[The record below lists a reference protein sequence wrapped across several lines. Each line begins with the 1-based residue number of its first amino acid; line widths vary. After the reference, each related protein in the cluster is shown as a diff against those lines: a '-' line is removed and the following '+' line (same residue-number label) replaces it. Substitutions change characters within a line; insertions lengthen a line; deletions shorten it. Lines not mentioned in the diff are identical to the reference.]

1 MRSKSGVPR
10 NRRKKKL
17 FRAVKGF
24 VGGRRRLLK
33 SAKETLLR
41 AGMFAFRDRRAKKR
55 DFRRLFITRLSAAA
69 EMRGLR
75 YSRLIH
81 GLRLANI
88 GLDRKSLSELA
99 IHDPDVHDATREA
112 NLRKGVRLT
121 AVMPT
126 VVTAHE
132 RLRKGKEP
140 LAPDPSLS
148 HAANFLYMLTGTRP
162 DDLGTRALDVAMLL
176 QLDHGLNAST
186 FAARVTGGT
195 LADMHA
201 AITSAIGTLK
211 GPLHGGANHDVMVM
225 LRTIGEVDKAADFVR
240 TELLQKKKIPGF
252 GHRVYKTLDPRAIH
266 LRDLSERLGK
276 SRSAVANTLRALQA
290 PQILQDA
297 VQEGK
302 ITEGHLR
309 ALLPLPLSEAIRALG
324 EILAKGMSVREAE
337 SLARKMVHPT
347 HSRRRTRAKGNDPD
361 LAGVTAELRSAL
373 GTKVEIT
380 KGRKGGRIAIQFY
393 SDEDFERLY
402 ELLVRAGPK

>member
-1 MRSKSGVPR
+1 M
-10 NRRKKKL
+10 
-17 FRAVKGF
+17 F
-24 VGGRRRLLK
+24 
-33 SAKETLLR
+33 AKEGLEGVVAARTGLSRIDGEKGELSYRGYSIHDLARHSDFEECVHLLWYGELPTR
-41 AGMFAFRDRRAKKR
+41 AQLAETRREMAAQRALHPDALEILRRFARDASPMDMLR
-55 DFRRLFITRLSAAA
+55 TVVSA
-69 EMRGLR
+69 
-75 YSRLIH
+75 
-81 GLRLANI
+81 
-88 GLDRKSLSELA
+88 LA
-99 IHDPDVHDATREA
+99 IHDPDVHESTREA

-276 SRSAVANTLRALQA
+276 SRG
-290 PQILQDA
+290 
-297 VQEGK
+297 QEK
-302 ITEGHLR
+302 WFQ
-309 ALLPLPLSEAIRALG
+309 
-324 EILAKGMSVREAE
+324 MSVVIEKTCKEMKNLNANVDFYAASTYYLLGFE
-337 SLARKMVHPT
+337 MDLFTPIFAC
-347 HSRRRTRAKGNDPD
+347 SRAPGW
-361 LAGVTAELRSAL
+361 
-373 GTKVEIT
+373 
-380 KGRKGGRIAIQFY
+380 IAHVIEQHTDNRLIRPLEEY
-393 SDEDFERLY
+393 IGPPERPYVPLDK
-402 ELLVRAGPK
+402 RG